1 VIVGAGP
8 SGLSAAIRLKQL
20 SQESG
25 KDVRV
30 CVVEKAAE
38 IGAHTLSGAVIE
50 TRSLTELLP
59 DWRKLG
65 APIAQETKE
74 DHFVYLTEKRAFRF
88 PINPPQMNN
97 HGNYIVRLGHVVKWM
112 GEQAEAAGV
121 EVYPSIAAAEV
132 LYSDDGA
139 VAGVR
144 TNDVGI
150 AKDGRK
156 KPTFAPGMDLRARLT
171 IFGEGCRGHL
181 TRTLESR
188 FNLRGACE
196 LQTYGIGLK

>member
-1 VIVGAGP
+1 MIVGAGP

-38 IGAHTLSGAVIE
+38 VGAHTLSGAVIE

-59 DWRKLG
+59 QWKAMG
-65 APIAQETKE
+65 APITQEAKE
-74 DHFVYLTEKRAFRF
+74 DQFVFLTERRAFRF
-88 PINPPQMNN
+88 PVNPPQMNN
-97 HGNYIVRLGHVVKWM
+97 HGNYIVRLGHVVKWLA
-112 GEQAEAAGV
+112 EQAEAAGV

-132 LYSDDGA
+132 LYGNDGS

-150 AKDGRK
+150 GKDGKRK
-156 KPTFAPGMDLRARLT
+156 ATFVPGMDLRARLT

-181 TRTLESR
+181 TRTLEGR
-188 FNLRGACE
+188 FNLRAACE
-196 LQTYGIGLK
+196 PQTYGIGLK